1 MDELTARTVAVA
13 WRKAGEKLGFAGPGL
28 FVGLQL
34 DGCIGSFGVRVD
46 QSDNRTRIVIHDERP
61 STLSGFHW
69 RAGAEQSVRVRDGV
83 ATGDASFDD
92 RVVARG
98 DPVVIAAFFTAS
110 MRRSI
115 LRATTGGGSFEGG
128 ILSLDLP
135 EPPRSATA
143 LVSAIRRALALA
155 RRMTTPRDLAAS
167 LATNARRDTVPAVR
181 LNCLEQL
188 CESFPKSSTRIVR
201 AALRDPDP
209 GVRLRAA
216 TVLPEEG
223 RRQLLGLAR
232 GFRLDE
238 TIQAG
243 AIAALNRP
251 PVRAMRLVLG
261 KAIKLGEEQVALE
274 AISALGRS
282 GSRKALVP
290 LARHTKSPSVAIRV
304 AAIRALSA
312 TRQTEAQ
319 VALVSSLGS
328 TLSEAREAAAE
339 GLGNLG
345 TVNAV
350 APLRAAVDAHPL
362 DLGLRR
368 AVSRAI
374 ASIQAR
380 ATGAE
385 PGQLSLAVDAGTGA
399 LSLTDSESGQLSLT
413 PDSASPQAIRSALPR
428 TRMHPP
434 RSGSR

>member
-1 MDELTARTVAVA
+1 
-13 WRKAGEKLGFAGPGL
+13 
-28 FVGLQL
+28 
-34 DGCIGSFGVRVD
+34 
-46 QSDNRTRIVIHDERP
+46 
-61 STLSGFHW
+61 
-69 RAGAEQSVRVRDGV
+69 
-83 ATGDASFDD
+83 
-92 RVVARG
+92 
-98 DPVVIAAFFTAS
+98 
-110 MRRSI
+110 
-115 LRATTGGGSFEGG
+115 
-128 ILSLDLP
+128 
-135 EPPRSATA
+135 
-143 LVSAIRRALALA
+143 
-155 RRMTTPRDLAAS
+155 
-167 LATNARRDTVPAVR
+167 
-181 LNCLEQL
+181 
-188 CESFPKSSTRIVR
+188 
-201 AALRDPDP
+201 
-209 GVRLRAA
+209 
-216 TVLPEEG
+216 
-223 RRQLLGLAR
+223 
-232 GFRLDE
+232 
-238 TIQAG
+238 
-243 AIAALNRP
+243 
-251 PVRAMRLVLG
+251 MRLVLG

-428 TRMHPP
+428 TRMNPP